1 MDEIIQKYIENDSSQ
16 CEKLRVSM
24 KQEGR
29 GIDDVTMVTLLA
41 KRLKSKDCLANGF
54 ILEDFPRTRGQAQQM
69 ARMGIT
75 PQNVLHLRI
84 APQEVYK
91 RTNAAKDSDFGSNR
105 TILAKRL
112 RYLDQNIQHVAG
124 FYQRIYNSLIEIDG
138 YKSKWFI
145 EDRAM
150 QSIEANISARH
161 NFARCYWYRGE
172 DGRTER
178 PCELQDIHCDRTL
191 MKASLS
197 QYAYFCP
204 VTWKNTKELVKC
216 THNPENTVF
225 YQNVFFYFKGQTEKE
240 MFIAAPSRFTNNVIF
255 SSEKGIPLRLKPH
268 KSAEIF
274 TQEKALLGHCPV
286 SLVDEQKVVK
296 ADLLLTVQYKDNKY
310 AFADEV
316 KLQKF
321 LRTPARYNNAEL
333 PVKMPPHDDPVSLF
347 TLQGNEESTTYM
359 EQALGSIVTRGL
371 REVSENRLK
380 YPNLSVK
387 ETMLKLFSLFL
398 KAENSANTP
407 FMKEKYRARMRQFV
421 ERCEIAEELSDLA
434 EEKAGKQKA
443 GKWPEFKEK
452 YYNELGAKYDEILK
466 LSLKEKKDG
475 FNSYLK

>member
-1 MDEIIQKYIENDSSQ
+1 
-16 CEKLRVSM
+16 
-24 KQEGR
+24 
-29 GIDDVTMVTLLA
+29 MVTLLA

-197 QYAYFCP
+197 
-204 VTWKNTKELVKC
+204 
-216 THNPENTVF
+216 
-225 YQNVFFYFKGQTEKE
+225 
-240 MFIAAPSRFTNNVIF
+240 
-255 SSEKGIPLRLKPH
+255 
-268 KSAEIF
+268 
-274 TQEKALLGHCPV
+274 
-286 SLVDEQKVVK
+286 
-296 ADLLLTVQYKDNKY
+296 
-310 AFADEV
+310 
-316 KLQKF
+316 
-321 LRTPARYNNAEL
+321 
-333 PVKMPPHDDPVSLF
+333 
-347 TLQGNEESTTYM
+347 
-359 EQALGSIVTRGL
+359 
-371 REVSENRLK
+371 
-380 YPNLSVK
+380 
-387 ETMLKLFSLFL
+387 
-398 KAENSANTP
+398 
-407 FMKEKYRARMRQFV
+407 
-421 ERCEIAEELSDLA
+421 
-434 EEKAGKQKA
+434 
-443 GKWPEFKEK
+443 
-452 YYNELGAKYDEILK
+452 
-466 LSLKEKKDG
+466 
-475 FNSYLK
+475 